1 MASREA
7 RKDGE
12 ATRLR
17 ILEAAGELCATL
29 GFGET
34 SNKAVAAKAEVDL
47 ASINYHFGSRNGL
60 YQAVLGE
67 ARRRFL
73 DIADLQRIIQGGQSA
88 PDKLL
93 ALTELVVRKSV
104 RGRESWHLRVLAAEA
119 LAPSSHGQEVLHPE
133 KALKLT
139 LLKQLFSEITG
150 IPPDDPALVPCIL
163 SVTAPW
169 AMLLIGPRGGH
180 GALRDILDMPGP
192 VVVAQL
198 YSFTLAGLQEVGRQ
212 RRLRAPST
220 GE

>member
-1 MASREA
+1 MSSRES

-12 ATRLR
+12 ATRIR
-17 ILEAAGELCATL
+17 ILEAAGELFSAL
-29 GFGET
+29 GFAET

-60 YQAVLGE
+60 YQAVLEE

-73 DIADLQRIIQGGQSA
+73 DIADLQRIIQSAQPA

-93 ALTELVVRKSV
+93 ALTELVVRKAS

-119 LAPSSHGQEVLHPE
+119 LAPSSHGQEVLHPQ

-139 LLKQLFSEITG
+139 LLKQLFSEITT
-150 IPPDDPALVPCIL
+150 IPSDDPALVPCIL

-169 AMLLIGPRGGH
+169 AMLLIGPRGGQ
-180 GALRDILDMPGP
+180 GALRDILQMPGD
-192 VVVAQL
+192 VVTAQL

-212 RRLRAPST
+212 YRERSAA
-220 GE
+220 GQ